1 MLHVLNLQIVVIS
14 LQYEEAN
21 KLRDE
26 LVEKADMINSLTKS
40 LDASQ
45 KQCQELLK
53 SGKNSKQT
61 HAQPKFTC
69 LAVFSWWS

>member
-1 MLHVLNLQIVVIS
+1 MLNLYIFVIS
-14 LQYEEAN
+14 PQYEEAN

-53 SGKNSKQT
+53 SGKNT
-61 HAQPKFTC
+61 NIHTQPNFTC
-69 LAVFSWWS
+69 LGVFSWWS

>member
-1 MLHVLNLQIVVIS
+1 MLNLQIFVIS

-53 SGKNSKQT
+53 SGKNT
-61 HAQPKFTC
+61 
-69 LAVFSWWS
+69 

>member
-1 MLHVLNLQIVVIS
+1 MLNLQIFVIS
-14 LQYEEAN
+14 TQYEEAN

-61 HAQPKFTC
+61 HTQPKFTC